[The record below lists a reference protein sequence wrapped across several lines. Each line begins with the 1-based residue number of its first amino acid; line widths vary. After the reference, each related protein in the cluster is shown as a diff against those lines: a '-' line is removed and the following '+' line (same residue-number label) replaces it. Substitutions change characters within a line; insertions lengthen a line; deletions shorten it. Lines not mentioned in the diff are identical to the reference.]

1 MEKQIKK
8 IVQLHFELQGTGFRG
23 TGMRHPDFNIEPFLI
38 FGEFYMDRTV
48 FGPHP
53 HAGVSVLTYMLPDS
67 VGSFLNRDSL
77 GDHSVI
83 DPGGIHVTQ
92 TGSGIYHD
100 EEPEISGVECHA
112 FQIWINHAEKD
123 RLIEPV
129 AFHLLSK
136 DVPEWTT
143 ENVHLR
149 IIQGAYQGLR
159 SPIELVT
166 KTSIFDIVL
175 QPNTAI
181 ILDVSAMT
189 FIYTISGEIT
199 IDNIGIGSRNA
210 ITFENEGD
218 HIIIKT
224 KGEKANFMFAS
235 GTPHLEP
242 IVYGGAFVMTTQKQ
256 MLETKARLKRGEMGR
271 LDRLL

>member
-1 MEKQIKK
+1 MKKQIKK
-8 IVQLHFELQGTGFRG
+8 ITQLNFEQQAPGFRA
-23 TGMRHPDFNIEPFLI
+23 TGMLHSHFNIEPFLI

-48 FGPHP
+48 FGPHA
-53 HAGVSVLTYMLPDS
+53 HAGMSVMTYMLPDS
-67 VGSFLNRDSL
+67 KGSFLNRDSR
-77 GDHSVI
+77 GDHSII

-100 EEPEISGVECHA
+100 EEPEISGTECHA
-112 FQIWINHAEKD
+112 FQIWINHTEKD
-123 RLIEPV
+123 RLIEPE

-149 IIQGAYQGLR
+149 IIQGTYQGLR

-166 KTSIFDIVL
+166 KTSIFDIIL

-181 ILDVSAMT
+181 TLDASAMT

-199 IDNIGIGSRNA
+199 IDSIDIGSRNA

-235 GTPHLEP
+235 GTPHLDP

-256 MLETKARLKRGEMGR
+256 MLETKARLHRGEMGD
-271 LDRLL
+271 LSPV